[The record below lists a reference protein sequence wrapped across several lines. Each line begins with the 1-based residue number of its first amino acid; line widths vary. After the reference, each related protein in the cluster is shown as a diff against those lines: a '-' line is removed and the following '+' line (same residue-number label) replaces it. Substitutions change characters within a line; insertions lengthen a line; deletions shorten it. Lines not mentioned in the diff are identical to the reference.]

1 MIFSTVEFNH
11 KKFEKYLKDKT
22 ILLDFGC
29 GVGIWKK
36 RIPKKILKIFL
47 FDSNLKLQKLLK
59 KKYSNNKKILVI
71 RNINEIKRLK
81 VNTVIV
87 NSVFQ
92 YVKQKEIIKL
102 INIFNDHK
110 IKRIFIMD
118 IPKGGKLL
126 EVILNILNYRY
137 IFNIVSYIFNI
148 NYHKIKYYKHDY
160 RFIKKTPYSW
170 KMIDN
175 FNNIKNRYGIYLFK

>member
-1 MIFSTVEFNH
+1 M
-11 KKFEKYLKDKT
+11 
-22 ILLDFGC
+22 
-29 GVGIWKK
+29 
-36 RIPKKILKIFL
+36 
-47 FDSNLKLQKLLK
+47 QKLLK
-59 KKYSNNKKILVI
+59 KKYSNNKKIFDI
-71 RNINEIKRLK
+71 KNINEIKKLK

-102 INIFNDHK
+102 INIFNNNK

-126 EVILNILNYRY
+126 EVILNIFNYRY

-160 RFIKKTPYSW
+160 RFIKKPIFG
-170 KMIDN
+170 K
-175 FNNIKNRYGIYLFK
+175 

>member
-1 MIFSTVEFNH
+1 MIFSTVEFSN

-36 RIPKKILKIFL
+36 RIPKKISKIFL
-47 FDSNLKLQKLLK
+47 FDNNIQLQKLLK
-59 KKYSNNKKILVI
+59 KKYSNNKKIFVI
-71 RNINEIKRLK
+71 RNINEIKKLK

-102 INIFNDHK
+102 INIFNNHK
-110 IKRIFIMD
+110 IKKIFIMD
-118 IPKGGKLL
+118 IPKSGKLL
-126 EVILNILNYRY
+126 EVILNILNYQY

-148 NYHKIKYYKHDY
+148 NYHKIKYYRHDY
-160 RFIKKTPYSW
+160 KFIKKTPYSC
-170 KMIDN
+170 KIIDN